1 MFSAEIEDRDG
12 RLVVTVPERE
22 VDADT
27 LAVGGTYRV
36 AILPHPGAED
46 ADSAEPSGESSTG
59 GPPGESWRT
68 PGPSP
73 PPVATGDRREV
84 EIEDVGD
91 QGDGIARVGPGYVV
105 FVPGAGVGDR
115 LTVEITRAEE
125 NFAFATV
132 VEDEPIG
139 G

>member
-12 RLVVTVPERE
+12 APVVRVPERE
-22 VDADT
+22 IDAGT
-27 LAVGGTYRV
+27 LAVGDTYRV
-36 AILPHPGAED
+36 ALLSHPGAEN
-46 ADSAEPSGESSTG
+46 ATSEGPTGESSTG
-59 GPPGESWRT
+59 EPTGESWRT

-73 PPVATGDRREV
+73 PPVARGDRREV

-91 QGDGIARVGPGYVV
+91 EGDGIARVGPGYVV
-105 FVPGAGVGDR
+105 FVPGTGVGDR

-125 NFAFATV
+125 NFAVATV
-132 VEDEPIG
+132 VEDEPVG